1 MESSAKVPE
10 MTRFLSQ
17 ISARQGRELPS
28 RWILSTTKHTRGLFT
43 SRSPW
48 VAGIFLSVFLKAKP
62 RALMIS
68 KLCSSY
74 LLLCFPCFQTSFFL
88 LLLCLALSCCC
99 CALSI
104 RFIRHWQ
111 PVLQEQNKECLPT
124 SAEFIA
130 GLSFPIELTA
140 APRLQGLECSK
151 CFPFVLII
159 STLNFSQG
167 NRIIL
172 HSVTINFIS
181 P

>member
-1 MESSAKVPE
+1 MQAH
-10 MTRFLSQ
+10 
-17 ISARQGRELPS
+17 GELG
-28 RWILSTTKHTRGLFT
+28 K
-43 SRSPW
+43 SPW
-48 VAGIFLSVFLKAKP
+48 TDSLVVPDFCQARSRAAISMDSFHHKAHKGTFYLSLPPGCWYFSQCVSEGQTQSTDDLGT
-62 RALMIS
+62 LQLS
-68 KLCSSY
+68 
-74 LLLCFPCFQTSFFL
+74 PCFQASFFL
-88 LLLCLALSCCC
+88 LLLCLSLSCCS

-111 PVLQEQNKECLPT
+111 QVLQEQNKECLPT